1 MSETSSRMQ
10 QTVALGTEFWN
21 DSCALHELAEAIQNG
36 AVGATSNPVIVGA
49 AVSGDKAR
57 WVPVLDRILRENPGD
72 TEDDVAWKLIEA
84 VARDAAALL
93 LPIHE
98 ATKGRQG
105 YLSVQVSPK
114 LYRSTEWMIEHGV
127 TLAALAPNIA
137 IKCPATKEGIAAME
151 ELTAQGINVNATVS
165 FTVPQVL
172 ATAEALERGMDRAI
186 RAGVPRERLHPY
198 VTIMVGRLD
207 DHLKRAA
214 ERDSILVDPGYLNW
228 AGIAVFKRARQLFLQ
243 RQYRSTLLAAAYRHH
258 LHWSELIGEES
269 IQSIP
274 YGWWKQFNA
283 SDIAP
288 RKTLSEPIASEIVDT
303 LRRKFPDFVR
313 AYDEEGM
320 RPEEFAGYGASVHTL
335 RQFLAGY
342 QQLVEWVRER
352 MLP

>member
-1 MSETSSRMQ
+1 MALTRMQ

-21 DSCALHELAEAIQNG
+21 DSCALPELKEAIENG

-49 AVSGDKAR
+49 AVSSDKAR
-57 WVPVLDRILRENPGD
+57 WLPVLDRILRENPQD
-72 TEDDVAWKLIEA
+72 TEDDVTWKLIEA
-84 VARDAAALL
+84 VAKEAASLL
-93 LPIHE
+93 FPIHE
-98 ATKGRQG
+98 ATQGRHG
-105 YLSVQVSPK
+105 FLCVQVSPK

-137 IKCPATKEGIAAME
+137 IKCPSTQEGIAAME
-151 ELTAQGINVNATVS
+151 ELTARGINVNATVS

-172 ATAEALERGMDRAI
+172 ATAEALERGIERALKSGI
-186 RAGVPRERLHPY
+186 PRERLHPY

-207 DHLKRAA
+207 DHLKRLA
-214 ERDSILVDPGYLNW
+214 ERDAILVDPGYLNW

-243 RQYRSTLLAAAYRHH
+243 RQYRSKLLAAAYRHH
-258 LHWSELIGEES
+258 LHWSELIGEDS

-274 YGWWKQFNA
+274 YTWWKQFNA

-288 RKTLSEPIASEIVDT
+288 RKTLSEPVSSEIVET

-320 RPEEFAGYGASVHTL
+320 RPEDFAGYGASAHTL
-335 RQFLAGY
+335 RQFLGGY

-352 MLP
+352 MLS